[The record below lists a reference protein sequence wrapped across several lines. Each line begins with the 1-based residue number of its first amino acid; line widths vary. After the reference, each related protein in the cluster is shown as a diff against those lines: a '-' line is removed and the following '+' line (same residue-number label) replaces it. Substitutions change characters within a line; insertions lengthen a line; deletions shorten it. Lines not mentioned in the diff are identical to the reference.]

1 MGALAQETGVDEVT
15 DEECRGAC
23 NVFGFAP
30 SRALRELLDTAIA
43 QAVIA
48 EREACAR
55 LCDEPTG
62 RSYEFDMGRLHSA
75 QAIRKRGL
83 A

>member
-1 MGALAQETGVDEVT
+1 MT
-15 DEECRGAC
+15 DEEFRGAC

-30 SRALRELLDTAIA
+30 SRALRELLDMATA
-43 QAVIA
+43 QAAIT

-55 LCDEPTG
+55 LCDEPSG

-75 QAIRKRGL
+75 QAIRERGR